1 MKPNN
6 VKNYSVDN
14 CKPLCYIVDAR
25 ATIVNSFREEI
36 VMSNEL
42 ACKITGSELEI
53 MKLLWH
59 AEDALS
65 VTEIREELQKS
76 KGWEPAT
83 IKTLIGRLVRKGA
96 VRQEKRNVFYY
107 SPLVTEKEYGEWAT
121 EDLITRLYNGSA
133 RDLVA
138 ALVNSD
144 GLTQEDLDELR
155 QMFKV
160 EE

>member
-1 MKPNN
+1 
-6 VKNYSVDN
+6 
-14 CKPLCYIVDAR
+14 
-25 ATIVNSFREEI
+25 
-36 VMSNEL
+36 MSNDL
-42 ACKITGSELEI
+42 ACKITGSELEV
-53 MKLLWH
+53 MKLLWR
-59 AEDALS
+59 AEDALP
-65 VTEIREELQKS
+65 VTEIREKLQKS

-83 IKTLIGRLVRKGA
+83 IKTLVGRLVSKGA

-107 SPLVTEKEYGEWAT
+107 SPLITEKEYSAWAT

>member
-1 MKPNN
+1 
-6 VKNYSVDN
+6 
-14 CKPLCYIVDAR
+14 
-25 ATIVNSFREEI
+25 
-36 VMSNEL
+36 MSENL

-53 MKLLWH
+53 MKLLWR
-59 AEDALS
+59 AEDALP
-65 VTEIREELQKS
+65 VTEIREKLQKS

-83 IKTLIGRLVRKGA
+83 IKTLISRLVSKGV
-96 VRQEKRNVFYY
+96 VRQEKRNVYFY
-107 SPLVTEKEYGEWAT
+107 SPIITEKEYSKWAT
-121 EDLITRLYNGSA
+121 EDLVTRLYNGKV

-138 ALVNSD
+138 ALVSSD